1 MGQKTHTDV
10 RAVANFILDHAD
22 GIETAVTNRAV
33 SELTYLLLGWH
44 LAAKGEALASATIE
58 ASPKGPAIREL
69 YAEFEKWGDGP
80 ILRKASKVD
89 PGSGRRSVV
98 AADFDLKTEEFLTR
112 CADEAVR
119 MPSDERRSLV
129 TDPQGPWAAAIA
141 RAEETGR
148 GRQIPEGDLRD
159 YFSAQLAP
167 RGQAACQVA

>member
-1 MGQKTHTDV
+1 MGQKTQTDV

-22 GIETAVTNRAV
+22 GIETAITNRAV
-33 SELTYLLLGWH
+33 SELTYLVLGWH
-44 LAAKGEALASATIE
+44 LAAKGKALADATID

-89 PGSGRRSVV
+89 PSTGRRCVV
-98 AADFDLKTEEFLTR
+98 APNFDPKTTEFLTL

-119 MPSDERRSLV
+119 MPRDERRSIV
-129 TDPQGPWAAAIA
+129 TDPEGPWAAAIA
-141 RAEETGR
+141 RAEETGQ
-148 GRQIPEGDLRD
+148 GRRIPEGDLRD